1 MNTST
6 VNKISAKA
14 TNDKILSVQI
24 RLKVL
29 GFYEGSAASGVYDN
43 YTEKALKNFQKV
55 YKSAKTELTLKKLGF
70 TGDLSSAKK
79 NFAQIW
85 TFLKIGMGG

>member
-55 YKSAKTELTLKKLGF
+55 YKSAKTELT
-70 TGDLSSAKK
+70 
-79 NFAQIW
+79 
-85 TFLKIGMGG
+85 